1 MIRSTSFL
9 GMPLGAD
16 IRTSPFFTIRIDSL
30 LVRLYVTCIAI
41 SIKKNILFEF
51 CYKGTIKRAKNQI
64 YLVFSFFLA
73 TFSQARRHFR
83 SKMKINRDLLC
94 ILLAYSYL
102 CSDMEFFQ
110 TLGKGIVQGFNQF
123 ITNDLESYIPL
134 FIIAA
139 VLIIAVLLRNWIHK
153 HK

>member
-1 MIRSTSFL
+1 M
-9 GMPLGAD
+9 
-16 IRTSPFFTIRIDSL
+16 RIDSL

-64 YLVFSFFLA
+64 YLAFSFFLA
-73 TFSQARRHFR
+73 IF
-83 SKMKINRDLLC
+83 
-94 ILLAYSYL
+94 SYL

-123 ITNDLESYIPL
+123 ITYDLESYIPL

>member
-1 MIRSTSFL
+1 MLAIATFNASNCMT
-9 GMPLGAD
+9 
-16 IRTSPFFTIRIDSL
+16 RTSLFCHDENEK
-30 LVRLYVTCIAI
+30 IAI
-41 SIKKNILFEF
+41 YF
-51 CYKGTIKRAKNQI
+51 
-64 YLVFSFFLA
+64 
-73 TFSQARRHFR
+73 
-83 SKMKINRDLLC
+83 C

-139 VLIIAVLLRNWIHK
+139 VLIIAVLLRNSIHK

>member
-1 MIRSTSFL
+1 M
-9 GMPLGAD
+9 
-16 IRTSPFFTIRIDSL
+16 
-30 LVRLYVTCIAI
+30 
-41 SIKKNILFEF
+41 KK
-51 CYKGTIKRAKNQI
+51 
-64 YLVFSFFLA
+64 
-73 TFSQARRHFR
+73 HFR
-83 SKMKINRDLLC
+83 PLLLHFRLETKKNRDLLW

-123 ITNDLESYIPL
+123 ITNDLKSYIPL

-139 VLIIAVLLRNWIHK
+139 LLFIAVQLRSWLHK